1 MRNQPRPQVVV
12 VTGAS
17 GGIGRAIA
25 YAFAKRGAHLGLLA
39 RGQPGLEAAAEE
51 VRSLGG
57 RAIVIPTDMTDP
69 ELVEAAADAVEARF
83 GSIDAWV
90 NDAMA
95 TVFARVVDTHPE
107 EFKRATEVTYLGTVY
122 VTMTALRRMPA
133 RDRGVIVQVG
143 SALAY
148 RAIPL
153 QAAYRGAKF
162 AIRGFTDS
170 IRTELLADHSHV
182 QITMVQ
188 LPGVNTTQFKWCR
201 AKLPRHPQ
209 PVPPIYQPE
218 IPAEAV
224 YWAAQHHRRE
234 LWVGLCTVQAIPGN
248 NWRPGSPTA
257 TSPNRHQRPAGRRH
271 ARGGRSPRQP
281 VRAAP
286 RAGRHARHLQRPG
299 QDTQSAAVGRDPPA
313 GPGGRHRC
321 HRRRGNDHRA
331 FPAMTAA
338 GRLRGRATCCAS
350 TAAGRRRTRHDRGPR
365 GVFVRMWLPRW
376 DSDGEQAVC
385 KRG

>member
-1 MRNQPRPQVVV
+1 MPNQPRPQVVV

-25 YAFAKRGAHLGLLA
+25 HAFAKRGAHLGLLA

-107 EFKRATEVTYLGTVY
+107 EFKRATEVTYLGTGPPS
-122 VTMTALRRMPA
+122 TTAA
-133 RDRGVIVQVG
+133 SCG
-143 SALAY
+143 SASPPY
-148 RAIPL
+148 KQSRA
-153 QAAYRGAKF
+153 
-162 AIRGFTDS
+162 T
-170 IRTELLADHSHV
+170 
-182 QITMVQ
+182 
-188 LPGVNTTQFKWCR
+188 
-201 AKLPRHPQ
+201 
-209 PVPPIYQPE
+209 
-218 IPAEAV
+218 
-224 YWAAQHHRRE
+224 
-234 LWVGLCTVQAIPGN
+234 